1 MLGLS
6 LPSLITRIITLV
18 LAFTVHEFSHALTAD
33 RLGDDTPRLNGRLT
47 LNPLAHLDPLGSL
60 LLLVSGFGWAKPVPV
75 NGYALQRRTP
85 AGMMLVSLAGPFSN
99 LVLAILAAIPFR
111 AGWIDPYAPAGRLL
125 PSPAGFLLEFIFI
138 NLILMIFNL
147 LPLAPLDGDKVA
159 DYLLP
164 PRGQQILDR
173 IRPYGPMILLGLLV
187 LGRIGGF
194 DPMGALIRGPALRLL
209 DLLVS

>member
-6 LPSLITRIITLV
+6 LPSLVTRIITLV
-18 LAFTVHEFSHALTAD
+18 IAFTVHEFSHAWTAD
-33 RLGDDTPRLNGRLT
+33 RLGDNTPRLNGRLT
-47 LNPLAHLDPLGSL
+47 LNPLAHLDPVGSL

-75 NGYALQRRTP
+75 NPYALQQRTP

-111 AGWIDPYAPAGRLL
+111 AGWIDPYGAAGALL

-164 PRGQQILDR
+164 PRGQQILER
-173 IRPYGPMILLGLLV
+173 IRPYGPMILLALLV
-187 LGRIGGF
+187 VGRIGGF
-194 DPMGALIRGPALRLL
+194 DPMGTLISGPALRLL